1 MSEQEL
7 QIAVCQFIRAQ
18 YPKAI
23 FTTESSGLRLTIGQ
37 ARKLRKQRS
46 GKGFPDLMIFEPKGD
61 YNGMFIELK
70 REGEMVFRKD
80 GSVRSDVH
88 LQEQWEM
95 LQRLRTRG
103 YYACFAIGFDQ
114 AVSQIKRYMEL

>member
-1 MSEQEL
+1 
-7 QIAVCQFIRAQ
+7 
-18 YPKAI
+18 
-23 FTTESSGLRLTIGQ
+23 
-37 ARKLRKQRS
+37 
-46 GKGFPDLMIFEPKGD
+46 MIFEPKGD

-70 REGEMVFRKD
+70 RKGEMVFRKD

-114 AVSQIKRYMEL
+114 AVTQI